1 MGPPGTPKSM
11 KMTKPWKCMF
21 TNSRV
26 CVFDEKKAPA
36 AGHLGHKKLEI
47 TTQSLNIVKK
57 SKLKRGKPFSGSYST
72 VWTDSWGKFDEI
84 ATRN

>member
-11 KMTKPWKCMF
+11 KNDKTLEMHVHKF
-21 TNSRV
+21 QGV
-26 CVFDEKKAPA
+26 FFDEKKAPA

-57 SKLKRGKPFSGSYST
+57 SRLKRGKPFSGSYST